1 MSDVEE
7 APKAPRQPPSVMSLV
22 LLVAL
27 GFVGYNLFFVCQLKQ
42 QEYEE
47 KQAELDH
54 VQDDIY
60 RCEIRNKQLDAY
72 VKHLKT
78 DAGVEEIAREKLG
91 LVSPGEMA
99 FVVVPPPPPRSSS
112 DDEIPPLKK
121 APPGYFQQF
130 LHRAL
135 IR

>member
-1 MSDVEE
+1 
-7 APKAPRQPPSVMSLV
+7 MSLV

-42 QEYEE
+42 QEFEE
-47 KQAELDH
+47 KLAELDF

-60 RCEIRNKQLDAY
+60 RSEIRNKQLEAQ
-72 VKHLKT
+72 VRHLKT

-99 FVVVPPPPPRSSS
+99 FVVVPPPPPRSAT

-121 APPGYFQQF
+121 APPSYFQQL
-130 LHRAL
+130 LHKTL

>member
-1 MSDVEE
+1 
-7 APKAPRQPPSVMSLV
+7 MSLV
-22 LLVAL
+22 LLVVL
-27 GFVGYNLFFVCQLKQ
+27 GAVGYNLFFVCQLKQ

-47 KQAELDH
+47 KQADLDH
-54 VQDDIY
+54 VLDDIH
-60 RCEIRNKQLDAY
+60 RCEIRNKQLEAY

-78 DAGVEEIAREKLG
+78 DSGVEEIAREKLG

-112 DDEIPPLKK
+112 ADEIPPLRR
-121 APPGYFQQF
+121 PEPGVFQQF
-130 LHRAL
+130 LHKAL